1 MDGIAKGR
9 HGKKPK
15 PVHHTDGLNLDFGA
29 VCGGLELFE
38 LGASSGAVDGP
49 KGGGYADATGA
60 MQEGA
65 RNLAHQAK
73 IREAQEYLRQQNAQK
88 QQQRLGLAYPP
99 QLQYQP
105 PPPPPPLPPPP
116 PPPYLREQN
125 AQKEEERIALPH
137 PPQPQYQPPPPPP
150 APAPLQSVSSPKKRG
165 FAEIAKGDSRDCA
178 LPASVQ
184 QAPLYVTEAGQE
196 PPGESVTLQADGG
209 RCALSAAAD
218 SCVSEEKSGQK
229 TLPTPRRAT
238 PSVTALSVL
247 DAPGAKGV
255 ARVEQSECVGICGG
269 THIYMHARTRTL

>member
-15 PVHHTDGLNLDFGA
+15 PVHHTDGLHLDFGA
-29 VCGGLELFE
+29 AGGGLELFE

-60 MQEGA
+60 MHEGA

-73 IREAQEYLRQQNAQK
+73 IREAQEYLRQLNAQK
-88 QQQRLGLAYPP
+88 QQQRLGLA
-99 QLQYQP
+99 
-105 PPPPPPLPPPP
+105 
-116 PPPYLREQN
+116 
-125 AQKEEERIALPH
+125 H
-137 PPQPQYQPPPPPP
+137 PPQPQYQPQPPPPPP
-150 APAPLQSVSSPKKRG
+150 APAPAPLQGVSSPKKRG
-165 FAEIAKGDSRDCA
+165 FAEMAKGDSRDCA

-184 QAPLYVTEAGQE
+184 QAPLCVTEGGQE
-196 PPGESVTLQADGG
+196 LPGESVTLQADGA

-229 TLPTPRRAT
+229 TLPTPRCAT